1 MTIKEWNDKI
11 TKRKQKREKICTKK
25 YGSFILP
32 VILLLIVFAMIG
44 IYPFGDQSF
53 LAYDMRVQYVSFFSF
68 FQDNIHDI
76 TNFLYSFQKTNGTM
90 IGLVGYYLMSPINL
104 LFLLGNVVDM
114 ISWVVLVK
122 IGLCGVTCFFYL
134 KAHTEAKEKVVFLFF
149 LAIAYALS
157 SYAIAYSFNVMW
169 LDGVILAPLICFGID
184 QLVRKG
190 NVGWY
195 ISFMALAVILNYY
208 IGCMIGIYSAIYFAW
223 AFLKENTTIARIKKE
238 KRKIGLFLLGALLA
252 LGVSSILL
260 IPAINDL
267 AGTRSQF
274 SYQEVLSL
282 KTNCSFEGILSRLF
296 CGSYQEI
303 DQNIDGCPNL
313 YASILTVFLVGMY
326 FTNPKE
332 KKRNKILTGIVLG
345 IFFLSFWIQGL
356 NWIWHG
362 FNKPGNFPFRYAFL
376 FVLFFLTIAAES
388 IQKLP
393 EKCKMQQIGLPV
405 ILIAGIGIILGIR
418 EQIEFDWLF
427 INIGILL
434 FYAILLPYHSSKG
447 IKILFGVILTLELI
461 GNAWNILG
469 QVEYEKRQE
478 TITEIEQVQEVVD
491 ATKEKQ
497 ESVSRIE
504 KTFETYENDPMLYGY
519 MGISHY
525 SSNVKLDTLGFYRK
539 LGFQQDWIMIRYRS
553 GNTVFADSFCNI
565 QYILD
570 KADNRYTNYPVIDEK
585 NGIVIRENDAVFP
598 FSYLVTEKIKD
609 ISFEDKTV
617 IENQNQIYQAVS
629 GTEEKVLTE
638 VKIQK
643 RNLINLTADYLDNWE
658 IWFYRK
664 KDNQNE
670 SFIWYQIK
678 TEEAGPVYIW
688 LDNLAERKIDI
699 YTNGQIVIENEAQET
714 GSYLLGNYE
723 AGEEIEVKIV
733 LKEDL
738 MLYHSVA
745 FYQEDVSK
753 TETLKQKLQPM
764 QIQEFQNGKVK
775 GTIEVG
781 EENALLYLGV
791 PYNKGWTVK
800 VDGEK
805 VETICVLE
813 DQMVID
819 LTKGTHEIEMTFF
832 PRGLKLGIFVCALSI
847 ACSIALGIDYLLQQK
862 KEKKK

>member
-1 MTIKEWNDKI
+1 
-11 TKRKQKREKICTKK
+11 
-25 YGSFILP
+25 
-32 VILLLIVFAMIG
+32 MIG

-114 ISWVVLVK
+114 IPWVVLVK
-122 IGLCGVTCFFYL
+122 IGLCGLTSFLYL
-134 KAHTEAKEKVVFLFF
+134 KAHTEAKEKVGFLLF
-149 LAIAYALS
+149 LSTAYALS
-157 SYAIAYSFNVMW
+157 SYAIAYSFNIMW

-184 QLVRKG
+184 QLIRKG

-195 ISFMALAVILNYY
+195 ITFMALAVILNYY

-267 AGTRSQF
+267 TGTRSQF

-282 KTNCSFEGILSRLF
+282 KTNCSFEGILSRFF

-303 DQNIDGCPNL
+303 DQDTKGFPNL
-313 YASILTVFLVGMY
+313 YASMLAVFLVGLY
-326 FTNPKE
+326 FTNPQE
-332 KKRNKILTGIVLG
+332 KKRNKILTGIVFA
-345 IFFLSFWIQGL
+345 IFFLSFWLKGL

-362 FNKPGNFPFRYAFL
+362 FNKPGNFPYRYAFL
-376 FVLFFLTIAAES
+376 FVLFFLTIAAEG

-393 EKCKMQQIGLPV
+393 EKWKMKQIVLPV
-405 ILIAGIGIILGIR
+405 ILIAGVGIVLGIR
-418 EQIEFDWLF
+418 EQIELGWLF

-434 FYAILLPYHSSKG
+434 FYAILLPYRSSKG
-447 IKILFGVILTLELI
+447 IKILFGVILALELI
-461 GNAWNILG
+461 CNTWNILKR
-469 QVEYEKRQE
+469 VEYEPRQE
-478 TITEIEQVQEVVD
+478 TITEMEQVQEVVD
-491 ATKEKQ
+491 YTKEKQ

-525 SSNVKLDTLGFYRK
+525 SSNVKLDTLEFYRS
-539 LGFQQDWIMIRYRS
+539 LGFQQGWLATSYRS

-570 KADNRYTNYPVIDEK
+570 KTDNPYTNYPIADEK
-585 NGIVIRENDAVFP
+585 NGIVIRENVSFFP
-598 FSYLVTEKIKD
+598 LAYLVTDKIKEV
-609 ISFEDKTV
+609 SFVDKTV
-617 IENQNQIYQAVS
+617 IENQNQVYQAIA
-629 GTEEKVLTE
+629 GTEENVLTE
-638 VKIQK
+638 IEIQEK
-643 RNLINLTADYLDNWE
+643 ERINIQIEYLE
-658 IWFYRK
+658 SRKMSFYRK
-664 KDNQNE
+664 KDFQQE
-670 SFIWYQIK
+670 AYIRYQIK
-678 TEEAGPVYIW
+678 TKSRGPVYIW
-688 LDNLAERKIDI
+688 LDNLSERKIDL
-699 YTNGQIVIENEAQET
+699 YVNGQLVVADETQEYA
-714 GSYLLGNYE
+714 SYMLGNYE
-723 AGEEIEVKIV
+723 AEEEIEVKIY
-733 LKEDL
+733 LKEDTL
-738 MLYHSVA
+738 LYHGVA
-745 FYQEDVSK
+745 FFQEDVSK
-753 TETLKQKLQPM
+753 TKALKETLQAM
-764 QIQEFQNGKVK
+764 QIQEFRNWKIK
-775 GTIEVG
+775 GTVEVA
-781 EENALLYLGV
+781 EENAVLYLGV
-791 PYNKGWTVK
+791 PYNKGWTVR

-819 LTKGTHEIEMTFF
+819 LTKGEHEIEMTFF
-832 PRGLKLGIFVCALSI
+832 PRGLKLGIFVCVISI
-847 ACSIALGIDYLLQQK
+847 VCSIALSVDYYLQLK
-862 KEKKK
+862 KEKEKK